1 MVLIFLK
8 FKIREDQKVKKR
20 SLVGKLN
27 SMPGEYSIKW
37 KYKISANCF
46 ESSNWQF
53 RNFLFEFGSKW
64 LYNRKSEGPKI
75 DPTELSQVQTIQ
87 V

>member
-1 MVLIFLK
+1 MLNAENTEYEGSIRFPQTVL
-8 FKIREDQKVKKR
+8 KVQID
-20 SLVGKLN
+20 SL
-27 SMPGEYSIKW
+27 E
-37 KYKISANCF
+37 
-46 ESSNWQF
+46 
-53 RNFLFEFGSKW
+53 NFLFEFGSKW

>member
-1 MVLIFLK
+1 MLKDTACKGCIRFPQTVLKVQIGSLENFKFL
-8 FKIREDQKVKKR
+8 
-20 SLVGKLN
+20 S
-27 SMPGEYSIKW
+27 
-37 KYKISANCF
+37 
-46 ESSNWQF
+46 
-53 RNFLFEFGSKW
+53 EFGSKW